1 MFHCMFPRPVL
12 YQGTWK
18 GKEGG
23 WNIRTPDRV
32 SVALFRHCFYGALG
46 EKWEIKEV
54 DRCVII
60 RRRTYGIDDDV
71 KVHQREC
78 CHGRTS
84 FTSGSTLLRLLTYD
98 GEYSYKLRQT
108 QTLYCDVGIGQNFL

>member
-1 MFHCMFPRPVL
+1 MFHCMFPRPLL

-18 GKEGG
+18 GEEGG

-54 DRCVII
+54 DRCIII
-60 RRRTYGIDDDV
+60 RRRAYGIDDDV

-78 CHGRTS
+78 CNGRTS
-84 FTSGSTLLRLLTYD
+84 FTSGSTSLRL
-98 GEYSYKLRQT
+98 
-108 QTLYCDVGIGQNFL
+108 